1 MAICALESRG
11 IKRSEWTHKGVHSD
25 FVFNFVRG
33 RKIVPAT
40 FASALPTAM
49 EIRHI
54 ADYRQSG
61 ASQRQAERVVRLA
74 SEFSERLSK
83 EMFNASNPPKTPSR
97 QDLLETKISELTALI
112 KELSPQARV
121 EISFERNED
130 EDAHIH
136 VYPSSAID
144 PEEIA
149 QIERTMGERCNDI
162 LLETGLFLTGAVCD
176 T

>member
-1 MAICALESRG
+1 MNLERAQSSLQAARLCLQERLFDSAASRAYFAMFMMAICALENRG

-74 SEFSERLSK
+74 GEFSERLSK
-83 EMFNASNPPKTPSR
+83 EMLNASNP
-97 QDLLETKISELTALI
+97 
-112 KELSPQARV
+112 
-121 EISFERNED
+121 
-130 EDAHIH
+130 
-136 VYPSSAID
+136 
-144 PEEIA
+144 
-149 QIERTMGERCNDI
+149 
-162 LLETGLFLTGAVCD
+162 
-176 T
+176 